1 MPNSSRRGGERAQR
15 GEGVMTNER
24 LCGEARVAFI
34 LFESDTLISALQV
47 LRM

>member
-1 MPNSSRRGGERAQR
+1 MLVGGEGGERRGG
-15 GEGVMTNER
+15 GGVMTNER

>member
-1 MPNSSRRGGERAQR
+1 MLVGGEGGGEAQR
-15 GEGVMTNER
+15 GGVMTNER